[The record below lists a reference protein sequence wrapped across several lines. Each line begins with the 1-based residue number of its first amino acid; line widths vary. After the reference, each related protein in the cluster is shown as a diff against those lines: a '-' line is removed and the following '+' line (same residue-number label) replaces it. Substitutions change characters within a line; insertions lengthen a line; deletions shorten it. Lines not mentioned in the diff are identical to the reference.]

1 MNDLEKTLG
10 RLLRIGVTLST
21 LALGAG
27 LAASFLGADAAVT
40 ATLLRTGIIVLIGT
54 PVARVAVS
62 SMAYARNRDW
72 IFVVLTLAVL
82 GELVA
87 SILAAVRRG

>member
-1 MNDLEKTLG
+1 MNDLEKVLG

-21 LALGAG
+21 IALGAG
-27 LAASFLGADAAVT
+27 LAASFLGANPALT
-40 ATLLRTGIIVLIGT
+40 AGLLTAGIVVLIGT

-62 SMAYARNRDW
+62 SMAFAGRRDW
-72 IFVVLTLAVL
+72 MFVVLTVIVL

-87 SILAAVRRG
+87 SVVAAARGR